1 MFPSAPHR
9 PPLPHGL
16 PLKKL
21 LRKTFMR
28 PTVSVDSIL
37 ILVGPLKATKK
48 FKWKFAVAE
57 KDFGNVFSSK

>member
-1 MFPSAPHR
+1 
-9 PPLPHGL
+9 
-16 PLKKL
+16 
-21 LRKTFMR
+21 MR
-28 PTVSVDSIL
+28 TKIFFDSNL